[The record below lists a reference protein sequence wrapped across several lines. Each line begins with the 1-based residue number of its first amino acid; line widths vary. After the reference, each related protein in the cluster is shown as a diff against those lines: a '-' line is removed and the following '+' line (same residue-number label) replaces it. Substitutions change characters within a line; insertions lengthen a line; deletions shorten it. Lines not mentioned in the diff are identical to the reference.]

1 MNINTGAKFHLFP
14 RFLPNDFYFFELFSK
29 IRTYYPQADHLW
41 FGLNI
46 PDGHLEMEDIMKNKT
61 NNVTSHIG
69 KKLLVLGIITVY
81 LCMATACGTNKNN
94 NNNSGSMAASP
105 SPSTSP
111 AAQGSTEAQTTETG
125 TAATDSTMG
134 DMNGNG
140 NTVGENDSMLDNAGN
155 AIGEAGDT
163 VGNIVDDAAN
173 GVSDITNDLVG
184 NGNDTAGNN
193 NSTTATTG
201 AGQR

>member
-1 MNINTGAKFHLFP
+1 
-14 RFLPNDFYFFELFSK
+14 
-29 IRTYYPQADHLW
+29 
-41 FGLNI
+41 
-46 PDGHLEMEDIMKNKT
+46 MKNKT

-140 NTVGENDSMLDNAGN
+140 NTVGKMIPCWTMQAMPSEKPV
-155 AIGEAGDT
+155 IP
-163 VGNIVDDAAN
+163 
-173 GVSDITNDLVG
+173 
-184 NGNDTAGNN
+184 
-193 NSTTATTG
+193 
-201 AGQR
+201 